1 MRKLRVAIIG
11 QGRSGRNI
19 HAEYFR
25 LPQETVDV
33 VAVVDP
39 LTVRTER
46 SREDFGCDV
55 YGDYRELFS
64 RDDIDLIVNA
74 TYSYMHIPVTMEF
87 LERGFNVVTE
97 KPAAIKA
104 DDFEKAMALAKKK
117 GVKLAVFQNS
127 RFAAYYQKVKS
138 IVDSGVLGRIV
149 EVNISFSGFARRW
162 DWQTLQSFG
171 GGNLYNTGPHPVDQ
185 ALRFIDVPTDEMP
198 TVFCK
203 MDRANTFGDAE
214 DYVKIILTAPDR
226 PLVEVNVSSCDAY
239 SDYTYKIQGTRGGL
253 KGTLNQIN
261 WRYFAL
267 DEAKPQKLSRE
278 SLASPDGLPAYCSE
292 TLPWQEE
299 SWTGDAAS
307 PFTVAVG
314 RFYRNVQAHLLED
327 APLAVPNEQV
337 LQQIRVIEECHRQ
350 NPLSRLDD

>member
-1 MRKLRVAIIG
+1 M
-11 QGRSGRNI
+11 
-19 HAEYFR
+19 
-25 LPQETVDV
+25 
-33 VAVVDP
+33 
-39 LTVRTER
+39 
-46 SREDFGCDV
+46 
-55 YGDYRELFS
+55 
-64 RDDIDLIVNA
+64 
-74 TYSYMHIPVTMEF
+74 
-87 LERGFNVVTE
+87 
-97 KPAAIKA
+97 
-104 DDFEKAMALAKKK
+104 
-117 GVKLAVFQNS
+117 
-127 RFAAYYQKVKS
+127 
-138 IVDSGVLGRIV
+138 